1 MPKIS
6 VIIPCYNTGDYII
19 RCLESLELQI
29 YKDFDVFLIDDCSSD
44 HTVMVIEEYMCSSTM
59 TIHLLKNER
68 NMGPSASRHK
78 GVLSSD
84 AEFICFC
91 DSDDWYDL
99 DFLYEMSQAQAKNGS
114 NVVLTS
120 FRLVLESGKILNR
133 LNTYHDSDLW
143 DISRMMIKAPDSLC
157 LMMVER
163 SILVNVPHP
172 DIRNGEDMALIP
184 LLIAKANKIA
194 SVNRCLYNYY
204 CRDNSASMRPSMKM
218 IESLEES
225 FNFIEKNLSCEFKQE
240 KEFIG
245 IRNLLYGAL
254 INLFKFSYNTKK
266 ANSIV
271 DNFESMF
278 PSWHQNANLKELP
291 ISKRFFLWC
300 VKHRLWIIAKPVS
313 LVHSFLLN

>member
-6 VIIPCYNTGDYII
+6 VVIPCYNTGDYII
-19 RCLESLELQI
+19 RCLESLELQV

-44 HTVMVIEEYMCSSTM
+44 HTVRVIEEYMSASSM
-59 TIHLLKNER
+59 TIHLLKNEQ
-68 NMGPSASRHK
+68 NLGPAASRQK

-99 DFLYEMSQAQAKNGS
+99 DFLYEMSLTQARNNAS
-114 NVVLTS
+114 VVLTS
-120 FRLVLESGKILNR
+120 FRLVLESGRVLNR
-133 LNTYHDSDLW
+133 LNVYRDCDLENRR
-143 DISRMMIKAPDSLC
+143 RMMIKAPDSLC

-172 DIRNGEDMALIP
+172 DMRNGEDMALIP
-184 LLIAKANKIA
+184 LLISKANKIV

-204 CRDNSASMRPSMKM
+204 CRDNSASMKPTMKM

-225 FNFIEKNLSCEFKQE
+225 FYFIEKNVSGEFKQE
-240 KEFIG
+240 KEYIG

-254 INLFKFSYNTKK
+254 INLFKFSFDTKK
-266 ANSIV
+266 ANSVV
-271 DNFESMF
+271 DNFESVF
-278 PSWHQNANLKELP
+278 PRWYQNNNITELP
-291 ISKRFFLWC
+291 ISKRIFLWC
-300 VKHRLWIIAKPVS
+300 VKHRLWIIAKPIS
-313 LVHSFLLN
+313 IVHSLLLN

>member
-6 VIIPCYNTGDYII
+6 VVIPCYNTSDYII
-19 RCLESLELQI
+19 RCLESLELQV

-44 HTVMVIEEYMCSSTM
+44 HTVRVVEEYMSASSM
-59 TIHLLKNER
+59 TIHLLKNEQ
-68 NMGPSASRHK
+68 NLGPAASRQK

-99 DFLYEMSQAQAKNGS
+99 DFLYEMSLAQSRNNAS
-114 NVVLTS
+114 VVLTS
-120 FRLVLESGKILNR
+120 FRLVLESGRVLNR
-133 LNTYHDSDLW
+133 LNVYQDCDLENRR
-143 DISRMMIKAPDSLC
+143 RMMIKAPDSLC

-172 DIRNGEDMALIP
+172 DMRNGEDMALIP
-184 LLIAKANKIA
+184 LLISKANKIV

-204 CRDNSASMRPSMKM
+204 CRDNSASMKPTMKM

-225 FNFIEKNLSCEFKQE
+225 FCFIEKNVSGEFKQE
-240 KEFIG
+240 KEYIG

-254 INLFKFSYNTKK
+254 INLFKFSFDTKK
-266 ANSIV
+266 ANSVV
-271 DNFESMF
+271 DNFESVF
-278 PSWHQNANLKELP
+278 PRWYQNNNINELP
-291 ISKRFFLWC
+291 ISKRIFLWC
-300 VKHRLWIIAKPVS
+300 VKHRLWIIAKPIS
-313 LVHSFLLN
+313 IVHSLLLN